1 MLQIINDIFHN
12 ITMLINRNDITIIGI
27 DGLGGSG
34 KSTIS
39 NRLSE
44 LLSNKGYNNIILHI
58 DDFIFPQNIRYNAE
72 YPEWQ
77 CYYNLQWRYDYLTK
91 DILLPIKQ
99 NRVLDSYIELYD
111 KEFDNYKKE
120 KLVIKSKTIVIVEGI
135 FLQRA
140 ELKGLFDYV
149 IYIDVPECIRF
160 ERLIK
165 RDTYIG
171 SESDIIS
178 KYQNRYFPAERK
190 YIEEYDPHNKA
201 DYVINNT

>member
-1 MLQIINDIFHN
+1 MMQIINDIFHN
-12 ITMLINRNDITIIGI
+12 ITMLINSNDITIIGI

-39 NRLSE
+39 NMLSE
-44 LLSNKGYNNIILHI
+44 RLSNKGYNNIILHI
-58 DDFIFPQNIRYNAE
+58 DDFIFPRNIRYNAE

-77 CYYNLQWRYDYLTK
+77 CYYNLQWRYDYLTN

-111 KEFDNYKKE
+111 KESDNYKKE
-120 KLVIKSKTIVIVEGI
+120 KLEIKSKTIVIVEGI
-135 FLQRA
+135 FLQRK

-149 IYIDVPECIRF
+149 IYIDVTECIRL

-178 KYQNRYFPAERK
+178 KYQNRYFPAEHK
-190 YIEEYDPHNKA
+190 YIEECNPRKQA

>member
-12 ITMLINRNDITIIGI
+12 ITTLINRNDITIIGI

-39 NRLSE
+39 NMLSE
-44 LLSNKGYNNIILHI
+44 CLSNKGYDNIILHI
-58 DDFIFPQNIRYNAE
+58 DDFIFPRNIRYNAE

-111 KEFDNYKKE
+111 KEFDDYKKE
-120 KLVIKSKTIVIVEGI
+120 KLEIKCKTIVIVEGI

-140 ELKGLFDYV
+140 ELKGIFDYV
-149 IYIDVPECIRF
+149 IYIDVPECIRL

-178 KYQNRYFPAERK
+178 KYQNRYFPAEHK

-201 DYVINNT
+201 NYVVYNT